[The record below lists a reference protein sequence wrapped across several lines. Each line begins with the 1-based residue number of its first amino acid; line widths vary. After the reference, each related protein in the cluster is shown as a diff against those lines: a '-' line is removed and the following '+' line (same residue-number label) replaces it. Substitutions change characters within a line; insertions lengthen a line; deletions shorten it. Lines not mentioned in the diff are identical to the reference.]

1 MKPSAHTLNALLPQ
15 TQCRECGFSG
25 CLPYAEAM
33 AAGEAAVN
41 LCAPGGVRVMRDLAQ
56 TLGVP
61 EQAPA
66 KIQPAALAWIDE
78 DVCIG
83 CTACIR
89 ACPVDAIMGAAKL
102 MHTVLTDECT
112 GCGLC
117 VAPCPVDCIHML
129 PVADDSLP
137 RAHLFDDFAEPPR
150 FQAAS
155 DSASDNGKRF
165 QAAAHAYGRYQA
177 QQRRKEQEAAERE
190 RRQAERRAAIAEKR
204 QAETAAAAPAA
215 GSPAATAAAF
225 NPAALIARAM
235 ARAQAQ
241 QGSGAAPANR
251 DRFRE
256 SQLEEDR
263 RRAAQRRAMR
273 DLQYGSDE
281 QKAAAREWLRQNK
294 QQQNAAE

>member
-1 MKPSAHTLNALLPQ
+1 MSTAAQINALLPQ

-25 CLPYAEAM
+25 CLPYAQAIARREAPI
-33 AAGEAAVN
+33 N
-41 LCAPGGVRVMRDLAQ
+41 LCAPGGAIVIHDLAQ
-56 TLGVP
+56 LLGQP
-61 EQAPA
+61 EIAPA
-66 KIQPAALAWIDE
+66 KSQTPALAWIDE
-78 DVCIG
+78 AICIG

-89 ACPVDAIMGAAKL
+89 ACPVDAIMGASKL

-177 QQRRKEQEAAERE
+177 QQQRKEQEAAERE

-215 GSPAATAAAF
+215 GSSAATAAAF
-225 NPAALIARAM
+225 NPAALIAQAM

>member
-56 TLGVP
+56 ALGVS

-66 KIQPAALAWIDE
+66 KVQPAALAWIDE

-89 ACPVDAIMGAAKL
+89 ACPVDAIMGASKL

-129 PVADDSLP
+129 PVADDILP
-137 RAHLFDDFAEPPR
+137 RAHLFDDFAEPP
-150 FQAAS
+150 
-155 DSASDNGKRF
+155 RF

-204 QAETAAAAPAA
+204 QAETAATTPAA
-215 GSPAATAAAF
+215 GSSAATAAAF
-225 NPAALIARAM
+225 NPAALIAQAM

>member
-1 MKPSAHTLNALLPQ
+1 MTDARTLNALLPQ

-56 TLGVP
+56 ALGVP

-66 KIQPAALAWIDE
+66 KVQPAALAWIDE

-89 ACPVDAIMGAAKL
+89 ACPVDAIMGASKL
-102 MHTVLTDECT
+102 MHTVIADECT

-204 QAETAAAAPAA
+204 QAETAAA

-225 NPAALIARAM
+225 NPAALIAQAM

-273 DLQYGSDE
+273 DLQYGSEE
-281 QKAAAREWLRQNK
+281 QQAAAREWLRQNK

>member
-56 TLGVP
+56 ALGVP

-66 KIQPAALAWIDE
+66 KVQPAALAWIDE

-89 ACPVDAIMGAAKL
+89 ACPVDAIMGASKL
-102 MHTVLTDECT
+102 MHTVIADECT

-150 FQAAS
+150 FQAAA

-177 QQRRKEQEAAERE
+177 QQQRKAREAAERE
-190 RRQAERRAAIAEKR
+190 RRQAERRAAIAAKQ
-204 QAETAAAAPAA
+204 QAENAATSAENRPAAA
-215 GSPAATAAAF
+215 AAAF
-225 NPAALIARAM
+225 NPAALIAQAM

>member
-1 MKPSAHTLNALLPQ
+1 M
-15 TQCRECGFSG
+15 
-25 CLPYAEAM
+25 PYAEAM

-56 TLGVP
+56 ALGVP

-66 KIQPAALAWIDE
+66 KVQPAALAWIDE
-78 DVCIG
+78 DACIG

-89 ACPVDAIMGAAKL
+89 ACPVDAIMGASKL
-102 MHTVLTDECT
+102 MHTVIADECT

-137 RAHLFDDFAEPPR
+137 RAHLFADFAEPPR

-155 DSASDNGKRF
+155 DSSPGSGKRF

-241 QGSGAAPANR
+241 QNTQSAPANR
-251 DRFRE
+251 ERFRE

-263 RRAAQRRAMR
+263 RRAAQRRAIR

-294 QQQNAAE
+294 RQETAE